1 MYENFVANA
10 KNVEWLRKEIKSHAL
25 KNSVLTGSLG
35 GAESTDLSSYRN
47 SNLDQSTSDNI
58 MMLNVVS
65 PLLLVVGHTDLYLLV
80 HVLCYVPKIGKCV

>member
-10 KNVEWLRKEIKSHAL
+10 KNVKWLRKEIKSHAL

-35 GAESTDLSSYRN
+35 GAKFRGLSSYRN
-47 SNLDQSTSDNI
+47 SNLYQSTSDN
-58 MMLNVVS
+58 MLNVVS

>member
-10 KNVEWLRKEIKSHAL
+10 KNVEWLRKEIKSRAL

-35 GAESTDLSSYRN
+35 GAESTDLSSYKN
-47 SNLDQSTSDNI
+47 SNLDQSTSDS
-58 MMLNVVS
+58 MLNVVS